1 MSLGV
6 MAGFAL
12 AYPFNVWMVA
22 RNLKH
27 GLMTERKPGS
37 RFELKTSRGA
47 KKEGRRP
54 DAHGGGHGM
63 ESDATVPQLAAM
75 SGVTLFCL
83 SPG

>member
-54 DAHGGGHGM
+54 
-63 ESDATVPQLAAM
+63 
-75 SGVTLFCL
+75 
-83 SPG
+83 